1 MRVRWCVGAV
11 VRGPRRGDWRVR
23 RGGARVRRG
32 GAPYGGSMS
41 TPLRDRVP
49 FPAGGA
55 SLPTGPAGV
64 RWRRLTA
71 ADAPE
76 VYELRRRAGRVDH
89 PNFVVSREEI
99 ESDLTRVELAPDR
112 DTAGATDVAGRLVAY
127 GLVVRPA
134 ESESLVKVLLD
145 GHVDPD
151 RRGEGIGRRLLDWQ
165 QARGLEILAEHEEPL
180 PGWLLTQSDVGSAH
194 VVDLLQRAGFEPR
207 RYWLELRRDL
217 AEPIPEA
224 PLEAGLRIVDY
235 SPAVAEPVRLAK
247 NEAFR
252 DHWGSQPMS
261 ADDWAARDE
270 LPIARHDL
278 SFVVLDGDEVAGFL
292 LTTVNAEES
301 EQLGFPFGYVELVG
315 TRAAY
320 RGRGVA
326 RALLVH
332 ALAAFREAGLE
343 QAVLDVDSESPT
355 GAVGLYASVG
365 FREANRSLSLVR
377 EW

>member
-1 MRVRWCVGAV
+1 
-11 VRGPRRGDWRVR
+11 
-23 RGGARVRRG
+23 
-32 GAPYGGSMS
+32 MS
-41 TPLRDRVP
+41 IPLRDRVP
-49 FPAGGA
+49 AAAQGGG
-55 SLPTGPAGV
+55 SLPTGPEGV
-64 RWRRLTA
+64 LWRRLSV
-71 ADAPE
+71 ADASE
-76 VYELRRRAGRVDH
+76 VYELRRRAGRIDH

-99 ESDLTRVELAPDR
+99 ESDLSRSELDPDR
-112 DTAGATDVAGRLVAY
+112 DTAGATDAEGRLVAY

-134 ESESLVKVLLD
+134 ESESLVKVFLD

-151 RRGEGIGRRLLDWQ
+151 HRGEGIGRRLLEWQ
-165 QARGLEILAEHEEPL
+165 QARGLEVLAEHDEPL
-180 PGWLLTQSDVGSAH
+180 PGWLLTQSDAGSTH
-194 VVDLLQRAGFEPR
+194 IVDLLQHAGFAPR

-217 AEPIPEA
+217 AEPIPEVTLDGA
-224 PLEAGLRIVDY
+224 LRIRGY
-235 SPAVAEPVRLAK
+235 SAELADRVRLAK

-261 ADDWAARDE
+261 AEDWAARDA

-278 SFVVLDGDEVAGFL
+278 SFVVLDGEEVAGFL
-292 LTTVNAEES
+292 VTTVNEE
-301 EQLGFPFGYVELVG
+301 ECQQLGFSFGYVELLG

-326 RALLVH
+326 RALLAH
-332 ALAAFREAGLE
+332 ALAAFQYAGLE